1 MAKPIA
7 TTDRTHAP
15 VVVIISAN
23 TEWRVTRP
31 LFPQAA
37 IHTSPYGEWLA
48 AEISGRSVIL
58 FHGGWGKISA
68 AASAQYAVD
77 TWKPDLLVN
86 LGTCGGFEGEIE
98 RGEIILV
105 EKTIVYDII
114 EQMGDPQEHIAHY
127 TTHIDLSWLEPPYP
141 TPVRQALL
149 VSGDRDL
156 LVEDIPNLKSLYG
169 AAAGDWES
177 GAIAFVASRNRIRL
191 LILRGVT
198 DLVGASGGEAYGNIE
213 LFHLATGEIMKKLLG
228 WLPAWIER
236 AAGSAEQPGLHNI
249 ADRDNPA

>member
-1 MAKPIA
+1 MFEPASS
-7 TTDRTHAP
+7 TDPKISP
-15 VVVIISAN
+15 VVVIISADA
-23 TEWRVTRP
+23 EWRAARP
-31 LFPQAA
+31 LFPQAVINA
-37 IHTSPYGEWLA
+37 SPYGEWLA
-48 AEISGRSVIL
+48 AEIAARPVIF

-68 AASAQYAVD
+68 AASAQYALD
-77 TWKPDLLVN
+77 AWKPDLLVN
-86 LGTCGGFEGEIE
+86 LGTCGGFEGQIE

-127 TTHIDLSWLEPPYP
+127 TTHIDLSWLGLPYP
-141 TPVRQALL
+141 TPVRRALL

-156 LVEDIPNLKSLYG
+156 LIEDIPNLKSLYG

-177 GAIAFVASRNRIRL
+177 GAIAFVASRNRTRL

-213 LFHLATGEIMKKLLG
+213 LFREATSRIMKQLIE
-228 WLPAWIER
+228 WLPAWLEW
-236 AAGSAEQPGLHNI
+236 A
-249 ADRDNPA
+249 